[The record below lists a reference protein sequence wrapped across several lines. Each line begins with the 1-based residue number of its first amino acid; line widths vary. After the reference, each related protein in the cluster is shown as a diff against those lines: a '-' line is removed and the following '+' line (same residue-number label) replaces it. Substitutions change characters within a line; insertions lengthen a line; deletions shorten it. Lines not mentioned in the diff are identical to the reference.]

1 MLFAVL
7 KEKCLPVEDMLPL
20 KGKEEFLHS
29 PKKKKILLFKLVVLH
44 IFEAEQ
50 IYSVIKTCVLNDA
63 LFSSARKHLQMLGVT
78 DPNPYF

>member
-7 KEKCLPVEDMLPL
+7 KKKSLPVEDMLPL
-20 KGKEEFLHS
+20 KGKEEFPPS
-29 PKKKKILLFKLVVLH
+29 PKKKILFFKLVVLH

-63 LFSSARKHLQMLGVT
+63 LFSSARKYLQMFRVK